1 MGRHPLKFPPMFL
14 ILLSEGLVHFLPD
27 GHHLGLVASD
37 LLGELS
43 YDGFVSVGVG
53 CVLVGKH
60 PLGPERGGRV
70 PHDPSNYIVC
80 RLGGV
85 VVTNKLCTFVED
97 RFEKVGDELV
107 LACFSDILRDF
118 PPHVGYEHDVLECR
132 FST

>member
-37 LLGELS
+37 LLG
-43 YDGFVSVGVG
+43 
-53 CVLVGKH
+53 
-60 PLGPERGGRV
+60 ERGGRV